1 MKLKLREP
9 ILNTFFFRV
18 CLLIFLSLS
27 LTTTVYAKSLK
38 VAVGLS
44 IPPYVIKEK
53 SRGIEFD
60 ILKEVLASQ
69 GYEMEPVYVPL
80 ARTLF
85 LLKNGA
91 VDGIMSTGQKDL
103 PGCYTDSHITYWNF
117 AISLASNNFK
127 IQSIADLQ
135 NKRIISFQNAKNYLG
150 KEFHQMAIT
159 NKKYREVADQSIQN
173 KLLFLGRADVVIADR
188 YIFEWFARD
197 PKVKMFNR
205 QGQKL
210 THHALFE
217 PSHFR
222 AVFKS
227 EAICKAFN
235 TGLKLMRQSGRY
247 KEIIASYD
255 LHDPEIVN

>member
-1 MKLKLREP
+1 MF
-9 ILNTFFFRV
+9 IFHI
-18 CLLIFLSLS
+18 CLLVLLG
-27 LTTTVYAKSLK
+27 LNLATEVRAKSLK

-44 IPPYVIKEK
+44 IPPYVIKEE

-117 AISLASNNFK
+117 AISLASNDFK
-127 IQSIADLQ
+127 IESIADLQ
-135 NKRIISFQNAKNYLG
+135 DKSVISFQNARNYLG
-150 KEFHQMAIT
+150 AEFHQMAIT
-159 NKKYREVADQSIQN
+159 NKKYKEVADQSIQN
-173 KLLFLGRADVVIADR
+173 KLLFLGRADVVVADR
-188 YIFEWFARD
+188 YIFEWFTRD
-197 PKVKMFNR
+197 PKVFIFN
-205 QGQKL
+205 QKDQKL

-217 PSHFR
+217 PSHFS
-222 AVFKS
+222 AVFRS
-227 EAICKAFN
+227 EAVCKAFN
-235 TGLKLMRQSGRY
+235 TGLKVMRQSGRY

-255 LHDPEIVN
+255 LHEPEIINK